1 MQVGDLVRNSFN
13 REIGV
18 IIGEAKVNGPC
29 PVWQVVAVNGKLR
42 KWQRFQMETISAG
55 R

>member
-1 MQVGDLVRNSFN
+1 MQVGDLIRNTFN
-13 REIGV
+13 GEIGV

-29 PVWQVVAVNGKLR
+29 PVWNVMVNGNLN
-42 KWQRFQMETISAG
+42 KWQRFQMEIINAG

>member
-1 MQVGDLVRNSFN
+1 MQVGDLIRNTFN
-13 REIGV
+13 GEIGV
-18 IIGEAKVNGPC
+18 IIGEAIVNGSC
-29 PVWQVVAVNGKLR
+29 PVWNVMVNGKLN